1 MMRKNTRRMTIMTR
15 RITRV
20 NMEKR
25 SSMER
30 RIQSQ
35 RRLKSVPVQY
45 NLLKKKYLRY
55 TQSKN
60 RYLRLPK
67 SALISL
73 LECASMAKIA
83 GSSMIKR
90 SRTILLLSSRL

>member
-1 MMRKNTRRMTIMTR
+1 MTR

-20 NMEKR
+20 NMGKR

-30 RIQSQ
+30 RIRSQ
-35 RRLKSVPVQY
+35 RRLKSVPVLY
-45 NLLKKKYLRY
+45 NSLKKKYLRY

-60 RYLRLPK
+60 RSLRQPK
-67 SALISL
+67 SALISS
-73 LECASMAKIA
+73 LEFASMAKIA

-90 SRTILLLSSRL
+90 SRTILLL

>member
-1 MMRKNTRRMTIMTR
+1 MMRKNTRRMTIMMR

-35 RRLKSVPVQY
+35 RRLKSEPVLS
-45 NLLKKKYLRY
+45 NSLKKKSLRY
-55 TQSKN
+55 TQSKS
-60 RYLRLPK
+60 RSLRPQK
-67 SALISL
+67 SALISS
-73 LECASMAKIA
+73 LEFASMAKIA

-90 SRTILLLSSRL
+90 SRTILLL

>member
-20 NMEKR
+20 NMGKR

-30 RIQSQ
+30 RIRSQ
-35 RRLKSVPVQY
+35 RRLKSVPVLY
-45 NLLKKKYLRY
+45 NLLKKKYLRF
-55 TQSKN
+55 TRSKN
-60 RYLRLPK
+60 RYLRQPK
-67 SALISL
+67 SALILS